1 MFNLKKLLKGKDM
14 NIKIKAVSFLIIIL
28 TLTTFSQLKEKDNL
42 LGGSLGFWA
51 KGEVPMFGINFES
64 QLTQAGVGT
73 LGLGG
78 IFRYYTFTNHYG
90 NGDSR
95 KYSFSSVGAQLNYNF
110 NQIGDGSFVPF
121 VGLVAGYNYVNNT
134 YTDVTRNAVYI
145 TDVSYTSGAWV
156 WGQFGMRYF
165 FNPKVAGTMRLGI
178 GNNDF
183 NTLELGVD
191 FKL

>member
-1 MFNLKKLLKGKDM
+1 M
-14 NIKIKAVSFLIIIL
+14 NINIKAASLLILFL
-28 TLTTFSQLKEKDNL
+28 TVFSFSQLKEKDNL

-73 LGLGG
+73 LALGG
-78 IFRYYTFTNHYG
+78 IFRYYTFTNTYS

-95 KYSFSSVGAQLNYNF
+95 RYSFSSIGAQLNYNF

-121 VGLVAGYNYVNNT
+121 IGLVAGYNYVNNT
-134 YTDVTRNAVYI
+134 YTDVTRNAVYV

-165 FNPKVAGTMRLGI
+165 FNPKVAGTIRLGI

>member
-1 MFNLKKLLKGKDM
+1 MKI
-14 NIKIKAVSFLIIIL
+14 NIKILSTLVLLL
-28 TLTTFSQLKEKDNL
+28 TFTTFSQLKEKDNL
-42 LGGSLGFWA
+42 LGGSVGFWA
-51 KGEVPMFGINFES
+51 KGEVPMFGVNFES

-73 LGLGG
+73 LALGG
-78 IFRYYTFTNHYG
+78 IFRYYRFTNNYG

-95 KYSFSSVGAQLNYNF
+95 RYSFSSFGAQLNYNF

-121 VGLVAGYNYVNNT
+121 LGLVAGYNNVNNT
-134 YTDVTRNAVYI
+134 YTDVTRNAVYV
-145 TDVSYTSGAWV
+145 TDVSYSSGAWI
-156 WGQFGMRYF
+156 WGQLGMRYF
-165 FNPKVAGTMRLGI
+165 FSPKVAGSVRLGL

>member
-1 MFNLKKLLKGKDM
+1 MKNNIIQKCSITVFLLIALFCTFNAD
-14 NIKIKAVSFLIIIL
+14 A
-28 TLTTFSQLKEKDNL
+28 QLKEKDNL
-42 LGGSLGFWA
+42 LGGSIGFWA
-51 KGEVPMFGINFES
+51 KGEVPMFGVNFES
-64 QLTQAGVGT
+64 QLTQAGIGT

-78 IFRYYTFTNHYG
+78 IFRYYTLTNFYG

-95 KYSFSSVGAQLNYNF
+95 KYSFTSFGAQLNYNF
-110 NQIGDGSFVPF
+110 NQIGDGSFVPYI
-121 VGLVAGYNYVNNT
+121 GLVAGYNHVNNT

-145 TDVSYTSGAWV
+145 TDVSYTSGAWL

-165 FNPKVAGTMRLGI
+165 FNPRVAGSLRLGV